1 MRTTIALAAL
11 DPARGE
17 AYEIDSQEGHGFRH
31 GVVSGRFGTISGDP
45 VALNELA
52 AALVNAVRG
61 GVFAHAL
68 RVDEPGELPLEPRG
82 GELPHQ
88 AGDITPAELAVAREV
103 DYATQWVWAC
113 AAETSVPVEAGDW
126 KADADGTAIA
136 LVDDFTELR
145 FTLDGEALTVRSRCP
160 RDEVHERTVEHPRD
174 LAATQTEA
182 AHCVGHPDGEPRD

>member
-1 MRTTIALAAL
+1 MTTIALAAL

-17 AYEIDSQEGHGFRH
+17 TYEIDSREGDGFRH

-52 AALVNAVRG
+52 AALVNAARG
-61 GVFAHAL
+61 AVFAHAL

-82 GELPHQ
+82 GELPHE
-88 AGDITPAELAVAREV
+88 AGDMTPAELAVAQEA
-103 DYATQWVWAC
+103 DYATQWVWAS

-126 KADADGTAIA
+126 KADPDGNAVA

-145 FTLDGEALTVRSRCP
+145 FNLDGEVLTARSRCP
-160 RDEVHERTVEHPRD
+160 HDEVHERTVEHPRD
-174 LAATQTEA
+174 LAAAQADATQCT
-182 AHCVGHPDGEPRD
+182 GHLGGEPRD